1 MNEPV
6 TRQLLSGKLDGGANQ
21 LAHISLLDG
30 KNNAYIGLSSG
41 ASRPLAGGNN
51 TYIGAFSGANATAD
65 ATVLVGTRAGRV
77 GKSIREGIFIGYR
90 AGEFA
95 ERVDSSVCIGPYAG
109 QKMKRANNNCV
120 VGYKAGAEL
129 TSGSR
134 NTALGAYASFQQFNG
149 TDNVCVG
156 FRSGYMNRI
165 GANNCYVGSN
175 SGFSAVSGY
184 ENVCLGVG
192 SGQFLTA
199 GTKNVLCGFLAGN
212 AISNASNCIAIGTR
226 AMEFFDSGDTNTC
239 LGTETARRLSGNN
252 NTILGGYTASNAAG
266 SFNTVVGSRSM
277 NRTNNW
283 KVDLT
288 NSVIV
293 GENVQFNLPVS
304 VIGLTYENA
313 TAPVTTVSAGITVG
327 SLDASQKVV
336 AFDRQA
342 SDYFGQSIAV
352 SADGNFIVVSTYIA
366 PAGTGVGAAYVYV
379 KSGNAWELQQ
389 KLPTQG
395 VAGGYMG
402 LSAAISADGS
412 YIALGAR
419 NRSGSVASE
428 GAVYIFVR
436 TVSSW
441 ALQQRI
447 LAPVAV
453 ASDFFGWSVGLSG
466 SGDTLITG
474 AYGQDTDAAGGATVG
489 NAGAAYLFTRTSTTW
504 TFAQKIVPTVRGS
517 SDQFGISCSIS
528 SDGTVALIGAQYQ
541 DTDAAGGA
549 SLASAGAAYIFTKAS
564 GVWTQTQKIVASDR
578 TANNAFGSTVSL
590 SGNGLYAIV
599 GSALNATNASGGVTL
614 SNAGAVYI
622 FVREAGGSVWTQ
634 QAKVVASDRA
644 IDNFFG
650 LTVDISGDGRYAL
663 SSAYG
668 NKTNATGGS
677 TLTTAGAVYLLIRD
691 GASWTSQRKLVASD
705 RAAGDEFGRT
715 AVSISDS
722 GAVVGIGASQQ
733 DTNATGGATL
743 SNAGA
748 AYVYYTSG
756 NVAQL
761 VDATLDTG
769 LVGTE
774 DISYFMRN
782 TLTSPTQATP
792 SIGSAHRARIAF
804 EVDTAPTLD
813 TLAPYERY
821 ISFGFA
827 NDSTAAWTTNAKAKA
842 GPMTVR
848 VGTTGTSTPNP
859 PNGIYRL
866 RWNHNVDAFA
876 YQDPSRY
883 DLYVE
888 PGPSVGLRAVTHA
901 VDGELVPV
909 NGALLAMSSASGDG
923 RSLAAGGTIVTAT
936 TAAPHGLA
944 VGTIISLGSI
954 ADPVITPGVTGVWE
968 VTGVTTST
976 LTFTTMADGA
986 TTIALGTA
994 KLYVCH
1000 RFVSTNAHTVFV
1012 RLQIDG
1018 RTAIAFAI
1026 PKPLDYGYLDFVVEQ
1041 TNPTY
1046 GASVPELNLM
1056 VRHAPIPP
1064 GVSFVAQTVPPGY
1077 ADVPSYITF
1086 TITGN
1091 IDDPL
1096 APACRTLPGSPFPL
1110 DSTSIAVQ
1118 GGIATFSSQAGLV
1131 DPETEADLYADWR
1144 ANFPEGGAPYNSS
1157 AYSRWLN
1164 HRLIVCGGEIYI
1176 SNSTTPYLNGTWKVK
1191 DIVGSTFTI
1200 DVSELKL
1207 ADAQYPV
1214 GTTCLVYPA
1223 RVFFNRVTDG
1233 LRFLADT
1240 DAEFIDRFGAVDAPN
1255 PRRVYMR
1262 ASRGHDLAV
1271 GSVVFFDG
1279 AADARLNGCF
1289 DILECPALDPAWYDP
1304 DPAHPA
1310 DYTGEG
1316 RDHWAVFDLDFD
1328 PDDAIEVLTGAN
1340 IVQYA
1345 ARLDPSTQ
1353 YVTIDGFTND
1363 VPGSVTPQMAL
1374 RTANTVNMVTYASK
1388 SDLSLINVA
1397 VSGPTLGDGHVHLGF
1412 GSLSAMNAN
1421 IGSGKLEFTDL
1432 GTSRAVYTI
1441 GDFNKTLAVS
1451 GTWGLSGSAGTSMTF
1466 GVDWLDEYSIACI
1479 KDGTALDFFATR
1491 ISGIETKQVAQI
1503 SHSAV
1508 VLYGNITGEAVP
1520 LQIADV
1526 MATDVPR
1533 LTLGFVHNFTART
1546 LNINFLVEGGSIVDA
1561 IFVPTVSHATS
1572 IELRNVGETLYAP
1585 GKTIEFFS
1593 NAFTTLANLS
1603 ISSTQIR
1610 ESPVFAN
1617 VVYLGSSHTVT
1628 AEEDRQDVLIAS
1640 LGPNRLIRA
1649 NVDTFRIYSSS
1660 LAVGNISF
1668 GNGASTF
1675 GSVAQITQAK
1685 TGAYGVVE
1693 HDYAIS
1699 SVFYHDALSAN
1710 FTCSVINVPTTN
1722 DRNSPLT
1729 LVLTQGSTP
1738 YMANALQ
1745 INGLA
1750 TTISWL
1756 NNAVPTGNASKTN
1769 LVTFAM
1775 LRAANAWT
1783 VLGKSEVFG

>member
-1 MNEPV
+1 MSEPV

-21 LAHISLLDG
+21 LAHISLIDG
-30 KNNAYIGLSSG
+30 KNNTYIGLSSG

-51 TYIGAFSGANATAD
+51 TYIGGFSGANATAD
-65 ATVLVGTRAGRV
+65 ATVLIGTRAGRV
-77 GKSIREGIFIGYR
+77 GKSIREGIFIGFR

-120 VGYKAGAEL
+120 IGYRAGAEL

-156 FRSGYMNRI
+156 FRSGYKNRI

-239 LGTETARRLSGNN
+239 LGTETARRLTGNN

-283 KVDLT
+283 KVDLE

-313 TAPVTTVSAGITVG
+313 TAPVTTAVSGVETGA
-327 SLDASQKVV
+327 LDLAQKIVP
-336 AFDRQA
+336 FDRLAGDQL
-342 SDYFGQSIAV
+342 GQSIAV
-352 SADGNFIVVSTYIA
+352 SADGNYIVVGTYLA
-366 PAGTGVGAAYVYV
+366 PGGTAVGAAYVYV
-379 KSGNAWELQQ
+379 KSGTVWEMQQ

-395 VAGGYMG
+395 VGSGQMAVTA
-402 LSAAISADGS
+402 SISADGS
-412 YIALGAR
+412 YIVLGGL
-419 NRSGSVASE
+419 NRTESTGSDGVAY
-428 GAVYIFVR
+428 VFVR
-436 TVSSW
+436 TGSSW

-447 LAPVAV
+447 LASVPT
-453 ASDFFGWSVGLSG
+453 ASDLFGYSG
-466 SGDTLITG
+466 IDISGPGDVIIAG
-474 AYGQDTDAAGGATVG
+474 AWGQDTNAAGGVSLVD
-489 NAGAAYLFTRTSTTW
+489 AGAVYFFSRAASLW
-504 TFAQKIVPTVRGS
+504 TFNQKVVPTDRAGGDRFGS
-517 SDQFGISCSIS
+517 AVSIS
-528 SDGTVALIGAQYQ
+528 ADATIALVGAPLQA
-541 DTDAAGGA
+541 TNATGGV
-549 SLASAGAAYIFTKAS
+549 SLAAAGAAYILTKTS
-564 GVWTQTQKIVASDR
+564 GVWSQTQKLVASDR
-578 TANNAFGSTVSL
+578 TAGDRFGTSVAI
-590 SGNGLYAIV
+590 SGNGSYAIV
-599 GSALNATNASGGVTL
+599 GAYLNKTNAAGASTL
-614 SNAGAVYI
+614 LQAGAVYI
-622 FVREAGGSVWTQ
+622 FTRAGGVWTQ
-634 QAKVVASDRA
+634 QAKVVAFDRA
-644 IDNFFG
+644 VDDFFG
-650 LTVDISGDGRYAL
+650 VSVAISGDGRYAL
-663 SSAYG
+663 ASAYG
-668 NKTNATGGS
+668 NDTNATGGT
-677 TLTTAGAVYLLIRD
+677 TLAAAGAVYLLVRQ
-691 GASWTSQRKLVASD
+691 GASWTSQRKIVASD
-705 RAAGDEFGRT
+705 RAAGDNFGRN
-715 AVSISDS
+715 AVSLSDS
-722 GAVVGIGASQQ
+722 GLVVAVGAPFQ

-756 NVAQL
+756 NVSQL

-782 TLTSPTQATP
+782 TLTSPTHVTP

-866 RWNHNVDAFA
+866 RWNHNVTDFPAFA

-883 DLYVE
+883 DLYIE
-888 PGPSVGLRAVTHA
+888 PGPSAGLRAVTHTI
-901 VDGELVPV
+901 DGELVAV

-923 RSLAAGGTIVTAT
+923 RSLAAGGTIATVT

-954 ADPVITPGVTGVWE
+954 ADPVLTPGVTGIWE
-968 VTGVTTST
+968 VTSVTTST

-994 KLYVCH
+994 KLYVCP

-1018 RTAIAFAI
+1018 RTAIAFTI
-1026 PKPLDYGYLDFVVEQ
+1026 PKPLDYGYLDFAVEQ
-1041 TNPTY
+1041 TNPAY

-1064 GVSFVAQTVPPGY
+1064 GVSFVAQAAPAGY
-1077 ADVPSYITF
+1077 FDVPGYITF

-1096 APACRTLPGSPFPL
+1096 AVACRTLPGSPFPL

-1118 GGIATFSSQAGLV
+1118 GGIATFSSQAGLI

-1164 HRLIVCGGEIYI
+1164 HKLIICGGEIHI
-1176 SNSTTPYLNGTWKVK
+1176 ANSTTPYLNGTWKVK
-1191 DIVGSTFTI
+1191 GIVGSTFTI
-1200 DVSELKL
+1200 DVSDLKL

-1214 GTTCLVYPA
+1214 GVSCLVYPA

-1233 LRFLADT
+1233 LRFLVDT
-1240 DAEFIDRFGAVDAPN
+1240 DAEFLDRFGSLVTEPN

-1262 ASRGHDLAV
+1262 AARGHDLEV
-1271 GSVVFFDG
+1271 GSTVFLDG

-1289 DILECPALDPAWYDP
+1289 DILECPALDPLWYDP
-1304 DPAHPA
+1304 DPTHPD
-1310 DYTGEG
+1310 DYTGQG
-1316 RDHWAVFDLDFD
+1316 RDHWAVFELDFD
-1328 PDDAIEVLTGAN
+1328 PDDPIETMTGAN
-1340 IVQYA
+1340 IVQYV
-1345 ARLDPSTQ
+1345 ARLDPSIQ
-1353 YVTIDGFTND
+1353 YATIDGFTND
-1363 VPGSVTPQMAL
+1363 APGSAMPQMAI

-1421 IGSGKLEFTDL
+1421 IGVGQLEFTDL
-1432 GTSRAVYTI
+1432 GMSRAVYTV

-1451 GTWGLSGSAGTSMTF
+1451 GTWGLSGSMTF
-1466 GVDWLDEYSIACI
+1466 GIDWLSEYAITCV
-1479 KDGTALDFFATR
+1479 KEGTALDFFATR
-1491 ISGIETKQVAQI
+1491 TSGVDTVQQVAQI
-1503 SHSAV
+1503 GNSAV
-1508 VLYGNITGEAVP
+1508 ALHGNITGEAVP

-1526 MATDVPR
+1526 MATAVPR

-1546 LNINFLVEGGSIVDA
+1546 LDINFLAEGGSIVNNV
-1561 IFVPTVSHATS
+1561 FEPTVSHVTR

-1585 GKTIEFFS
+1585 GTTIEFFS

-1628 AEEDRQDVLIAS
+1628 AEEDRHDVLIAS

-1649 NVDTFRIYSSS
+1649 NIDTFRIYSSS
-1660 LAVGNISF
+1660 LTVGNISF

-1685 TGAYGVVE
+1685 TGATGVVV

-1699 SVFYHDALSAN
+1699 SVFYHSALAAN
-1710 FTCSVINVPTTN
+1710 FTCSVINVPITN

-1729 LVLTQGSTP
+1729 LVLAQGSTP

-1750 TTISWL
+1750 TTISWF
-1756 NNAVPTGNASKTN
+1756 NGTAPTGNASKTN